1 MLFNG
6 SNAAENIQL
15 LANGERVIFLRD
27 IAAVT
32 MDLDDVEAIDYNAVG
47 GSDTVV
53 VNDLSGTDVVEV
65 NLSLAGTI
73 GGGAGD
79 AAADNVIV
87 HGTSAATTSSS
98 PLATPAGPACSDS
111 PPR

>member
-1 MLFNG
+1 
-6 SNAAENIQL
+6 
-15 LANGERVIFLRD
+15 
-27 IAAVT
+27 

-65 NLSLAGTI
+65 NLNLAGTI
-73 GGGAGD
+73 GGSAGD

-87 HGTSAATTSSS
+87 HGTNGDDIVLAVGDASGTSVF
-98 PLATPAGPACSDS
+98 DS